1 MYRTEGIVLR
11 TRNLGEADKIVTL
24 YTKTNGKVQAVARGS
39 RRIRNRLLGPTQ
51 IFTHGRY
58 LIFKGKSLDTL
69 SQGDIVSSFQDLRE
83 DLDKMAATMYIS
95 EIVDVFIEPGEASH
109 EVFSLLLNTLR
120 MLRENQVNHAL
131 RVFELRFAKYLGY
144 EPQLNTCI
152 SCGEPPAKDIFFS
165 RQGGIVCQQC
175 RGQFLPVQTLSR
187 GTWELAK
194 RILSW
199 DWSRISIL
207 HPSDHSLA
215 ELETCMRSFY
225 DYRLDKP
232 LQSLDFLH
240 TIRDFPP
247 TEVKGK

>member
-24 YTKTNGKVQAVARGS
+24 YTKTNGKILAVARGS

-58 LIFKGKSLDTL
+58 LIFNGKNLDSL

-95 EIVDVFIEPGEASH
+95 ELMDALIEPGEASQ
-109 EVFSLLLNTLR
+109 EVFSLLLNTLK
-120 MLRENQVNHAL
+120 MLSEDQINHAL

-144 EPQLNTCI
+144 EPQLNNCI
-152 SCGEPPAKDIFFS
+152 NCGESPAKDIFFS

-175 RGQFLPVQTLSR
+175 RSQLLPVQALSR

-194 RILSW
+194 RILDW

-207 HPSDHSLA
+207 HPSEHSLA
-215 ELETCMRSFY
+215 ELEVCMRAFY
-225 DYRLDKP
+225 DYRLAKP
-232 LQSLDFLH
+232 LQSLDFLR
-240 TIRDFPP
+240 TLKEFPP
-247 TEVKGK
+247 SEVKGK